1 MLPIASYLQILSVL
15 ASFIGL
21 VLHLVF
27 LKGYNSNTKVQIISK
42 IFMILALLLLV
53 IVYIISYISWKQ
65 YSKTKR
71 EISLNIIQTGFCFI
85 PVALM
90 EIIFLV
96 T

>member
-65 YSKTKR
+65 YSKTKT
-71 EISLNIIQTGFCFI
+71 EISLNILQTGFCFI
-85 PVALM
+85 PVAIM
-90 EIIFLV
+90 EIIFLL